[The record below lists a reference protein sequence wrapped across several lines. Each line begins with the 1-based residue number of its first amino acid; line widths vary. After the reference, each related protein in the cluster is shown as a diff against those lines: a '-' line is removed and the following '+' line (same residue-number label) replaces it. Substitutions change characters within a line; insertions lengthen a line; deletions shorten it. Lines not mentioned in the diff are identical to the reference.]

1 MSAVHAMPLPRSA
14 MRIVPEIRCE
24 KGSLGSDVVTVRC
37 ASKRVLK
44 ATVEVLAEGFRKGC
58 VDIVQGIAVFMSPSG
73 RHESAAHNASGLV
86 EALCL
91 AQGIAVVYRG
101 SAKVSAGRAG
111 KDAYPDESFLVG
123 ERAARYKRI
132 ESEAGE
138 DAAETDLGNAPPD
151 LVIEVE
157 HTHYDPGKADIYRAA
172 GVTELWDLATGAAGH
187 PPRITSLQAH
197 GGPQPSDTSR
207 VLPPVRADAL
217 PAALAELKALGG
229 VGGFGVRMGR
239 DEPVA
244 ERLLKAAS
252 G

>member
-1 MSAVHAMPLPRSA
+1 MPSPTHCRCLPRE
-14 MRIVPEIRCE
+14 R
-24 KGSLGSDVVTVRC
+24 
-37 ASKRVLK
+37 
-44 ATVEVLAEGFRKGC
+44 
-58 VDIVQGIAVFMSPSG
+58 QGL
-73 RHESAAHNASGLV
+73 SGLGRQG
-86 EALCL
+86 CL
-91 AQGIAVVYRG
+91 
-101 SAKVSAGRAG
+101 
-111 KDAYPDESFLVG
+111 PESFLIG
-123 ERAARYKRI
+123 ERAARHRRI

-157 HTHYDPGKADIYRAA
+157 HYDPGKADIYRAA

-187 PPRITSLQAH
+187 SPRITSLQTH
-197 GGPQPSDTSR
+197 GGPQPSHASG

-244 ERLLKAAS
+244 ERLLKAVGIVHADLFAPVAL
-252 G
+252 GRRPRPRCVLPLGLAR